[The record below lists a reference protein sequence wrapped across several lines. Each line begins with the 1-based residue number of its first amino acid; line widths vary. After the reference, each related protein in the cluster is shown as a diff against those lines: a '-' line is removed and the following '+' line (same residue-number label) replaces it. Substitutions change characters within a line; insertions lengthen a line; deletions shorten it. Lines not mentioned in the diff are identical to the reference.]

1 MLLHEA
7 FVTKLVASK
16 NLMRTFYSLILF
28 LLIALHGKAQNNNII
43 IDALFN
49 DWNSSMATYSDGF
62 DTPNGI
68 DLLEMQVTNDD
79 EYIYFRLKVNQELC
93 LGNSLVGHDIWL
105 NIDADNDPNTGFSE
119 QSGYGTELAVNMNGH
134 YAWFNI
140 PSPNIQV
147 NFGEIGIQMAPTV
160 TSTSF
165 EIALPRNLKPDGIN
179 PLFTGDTIRIGFN
192 DDLDNDRMPDNGQ
205 IFSYAFQNN
214 TVRPKGPIG
223 INRLDPSDI
232 RVVSHNI
239 LFNTGFSSSAI
250 NATERVVKALEADLY
265 CFQECSEGSTG
276 VRNYFDTWLPLANG
290 NSWQVSESGN
300 RMLVSRWPISQT
312 WYLNRK
318 NAHLIDVPDSLSLK
332 PLLLVNGHLSCC
344 TNNSGRQNQ
353 VDELAAFILDAKTAG
368 GNVTVPD
375 STPIIFVGDMNF
387 VGYAQQYETVVTGDI
402 QNTQSYGLGAPLDW
416 DDSDLGDARPLHI
429 DSNFVYTWRDLQG
442 DGFPPGRLDYQF
454 YSDAILEKKH
464 AFILDTERMDS
475 TQLLNH
481 NLNFT
486 DTRVIADHLPV
497 VVDYRIRVGGL
508 SSEYDPDLA
517 DKWVQVYPNPA
528 ARELRLE
535 SVVPI
540 EKLLIYNRAGVKVL
554 ELEKPG
560 ARIKLPDL
568 TDGLYILVLHFKNQE
583 AHRMELL
590 LRN

>member
-1 MLLHEA
+1 MLIHEA

-28 LLIALHGKAQNNNII
+28 LLIALHAKAQNNNII

-140 PSPNIQV
+140 PNPNIQV

-165 EIALPRNLKPDGIN
+165 EIALPRNLKPDGVN
-179 PLFTGDTIRIGFN
+179 PLFTGDTIRVGFN
-192 DDLDNDRMPDNGQ
+192 DDLDNDRMPDDGQ
-205 IFSYAFQNN
+205 IFSYVFQNN

-223 INRLDPSDI
+223 IDRLDLSDI

-265 CFQECSEGSTG
+265 CFQECSEGSNS

-318 NAHLIDVPDSLSLK
+318 NAHLIDVPDSLSIK
-332 PLLLVNGHLSCC
+332 PLLLINGHLSCC

-387 VGYAQQYETVVTGDI
+387 VGYAQQYETVITGDI

-454 YSDAILEKKH
+454 YSDAVLQKEN

-475 TQLLNH
+475 TQLLNN

-497 VVDYRIRVGGL
+497 VVDYSIKTSGL
-508 SSEYDPDLA
+508 SLKGQDVQDL
-517 DKWVQVYPNPA
+517 WQVYPNPA
-528 ARELRLE
+528 RNEINISNPE
-535 SVVPI
+535 TI
-540 EKLLIYNRAGVKVL
+540 EHLKLYDQNGKIVL
-554 ELEKPG
+554 EIENPPSMISLPELPAG
-560 ARIKLPDL
+560 LYLIILNTRDFCSYSIKLAL
-568 TDGLYILVLHFKNQE
+568 SH
-583 AHRMELL
+583 
-590 LRN
+590 